1 MSDDI
6 EFTGDSIS
14 VEFTSKGAGKHPLEI
29 EGTMN
34 GKPFYFRARLHN
46 WGLWLSPKPD
56 APYLDENAPQRRLD
70 DWDTIAI
77 GHEQDAFQMPV
88 DKAQDIILHSFLA
101 YGCGRAGERAGEG

>member
-1 MSDDI
+1 MSDECD

-46 WGLWLSPKPD
+46 WGLWLSPIPD

-70 DWDTIAI
+70 DWATIAI
-77 GHEQDAFQMPV
+77 GHEQDAFQMPIAT
-88 DKAQDIILHSFLA
+88 AQDIILHAFLSN
-101 YGCGRAGERAGEG
+101 GTGKVDKPQ